1 MSVRLNYATIE
12 TVNALIEQGLERETA
27 ETLVQQ
33 FSNQEHDN
41 VYSVKEIDKMMADT
55 VREVFNKSDSQMREV
70 FDKSDAK
77 FESFRK
83 EQREE
88 QRREFDDVLRKH
100 KKDAWVVAGTLGS
113 TILVGF
119 ISVAIAVYFG
129 LK

>member
-1 MSVRLNYATIE
+1 MTVKLNYARIE
-12 TVNALIEQGLERETA
+12 TVNALIDKGLERNMA

-33 FSNQEHDN
+33 FSSQEHEN

-55 VREVFNKSDSQMREV
+55 VKQV
-70 FDKSDAK
+70 FDK

>member
-1 MSVRLNYATIE
+1 MTVKLNYATIE
-12 TVNALIEQGLERETA
+12 TVNALIDQGLERNVA

-33 FSNQEHDN
+33 ISNQEHDN
-41 VYSVKEIDKMMADT
+41 VYSVKEIDKMMAET
-55 VREVFNKSDSQMREV
+55 VREV

-77 FESFRK
+77 FEAFRK
-83 EQREE
+83 E